1 MGMFNKPINGFKTI
15 ADAWKRGD
23 RLQASITSAAVAS
36 TVAGAGIAGNRVGD
50 NQGSASI
57 GTAAGTG
64 LGVAGALGMLGKIG
78 K

>member
-23 RLQASITSAAVAS
+23 RLQASITSAA
-36 TVAGAGIAGNRVGD
+36 GIAGNRVGGS
-50 NQGSASI
+50 QGSAGI

>member
-15 ADAWKRGD
+15 ANAWKRSD

-36 TVAGAGIAGNRVGD
+36 TVAGTGIADNRVGD
-50 NQGSASI
+50 SQGSAGI
-57 GTAAGTG
+57 GIAAGTG
-64 LGVAGALGMLGKIG
+64 LGVASALMLGKIG

>member
-15 ADAWKRGD
+15 ANAWKRSD

-36 TVAGAGIAGNRVGD
+36 TVAGAGIGD
-50 NQGSASI
+50 SQGSAGI

-64 LGVAGALGMLGKIG
+64 LGVASALMLGKIG